1 MKYSEQEMA
10 KLISEVE
17 TEFKDYLTKSE
28 PTAEIETKAVEAD
41 KVVTEEVIAKSEFDY
56 DADDISEMNKMYASM
71 SKAEADAHY
80 KSIKSIVFAGEE
92 SKEMKKSEESAVEV
106 NEEKELLKSE
116 IETIKASFESSKEEN
131 EELKK
136 NLETLTSIIS
146 KVVKSAPKRKAVT
159 QIGDIQYVKK
169 SEDTNE
175 EVEDNKVD
183 YSKMEKK
190 EINKVLST
198 KIRSGEI
205 KKSEDRENINKF
217 CHGELKFDDIK
228 YLL

>member
-1 MKYSEQEMA
+1 MKYSEQDMA

-28 PTAEIETKAVEAD
+28 PTEEIASIEVKPEEVA
-41 KVVTEEVIAKSEFDY
+41 TEEVIAKSEFDY
-56 DADDISEMNKMYASM
+56 DEDDISEMNKMYASM
-71 SKAEADAHY
+71 SKAEAEAHY
-80 KSIKSIVFAGEE
+80 KSIKSIVFVEDE
-92 SKEMKKSEESAVEV
+92 SKEMKKSEETETEV
-106 NEEKELLKSE
+106 NEESNLLKSE
-116 IETIKASFESSKEEN
+116 NEGIKVELETKSKEV

-136 NLETLTSIIS
+136 NLETLTSIIT
-146 KVVKSAPKRKAVT
+146 KVVKTAPKRKAVT
-159 QIGDIQYVKK
+159 QMDGIQYIKK
-169 SEDTNE
+169 SEETT

-205 KKSEDRENINKF
+205 NKSEDRNNINKF
-217 CHGELKFDDIK
+217 CHGELQFDDIK